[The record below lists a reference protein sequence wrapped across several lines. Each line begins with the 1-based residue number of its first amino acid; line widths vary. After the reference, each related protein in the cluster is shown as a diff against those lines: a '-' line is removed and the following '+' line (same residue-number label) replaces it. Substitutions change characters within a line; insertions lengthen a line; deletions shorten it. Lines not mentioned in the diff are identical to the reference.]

1 MTFALTV
8 LGTSGRFA
16 TAARAC
22 SSYLLE
28 LGDAR
33 VWLDAGGGSWRNLLS
48 HVSFSDVD
56 GVIVSHRHPDHTID
70 LFQLAYAIRY
80 GLAEPLD
87 RIPLWAPHE
96 TVDRIAAYDADI
108 GEAFDVRVVAA
119 GDVVDVAG
127 AKVSFVRMAHPPE
140 TLGVRVERDG
150 RVLAYS
156 ADSGPAA
163 DFDALAAGAD
173 VFVCEA
179 TLQNVDSL
187 WEGHLSAAQAGT
199 IAARVGARRLY
210 LTHFKYGRDESVSLD
225 EARAAAGAGVLVEI
239 ARDNERVEVGA

>member
-1 MTFALTV
+1 MTFAVTV

-16 TAARAC
+16 TAQRAC

-28 LGDAR
+28 LDDAR

-48 HVSFSDVD
+48 HVRFADVD
-56 GVIVSHRHPDHTID
+56 GVVITHRHPDHTTD
-70 LFQLAYAIRY
+70 VFQLAYALRY
-80 GLAEPLD
+80 ALTEPLE
-87 RIPLWAPHE
+87 RVPLWAPQE
-96 TVDRIAAYDADI
+96 TVDRLSAFDDDI
-108 GEAFDVRVVAA
+108 GAAFDVHVVAA

-140 TLGVRVERDG
+140 TLGVRVERG
-150 RVLAYS
+150 GHVLAYS

-163 DFDALAAGAD
+163 DFDTLARDAD

-179 TLQNVDSL
+179 TLQSSDTP
-187 WEGHLSAAQAGT
+187 WEGHLTAAQTGE

-210 LTHFKYGRDESVSLD
+210 LTHFKYGRDEGRSLD
-225 EARAAAGAGVLVEI
+225 EARAAAGDGVHVEI
-239 ARDNERVEVGA
+239 ARDNERIEVAG